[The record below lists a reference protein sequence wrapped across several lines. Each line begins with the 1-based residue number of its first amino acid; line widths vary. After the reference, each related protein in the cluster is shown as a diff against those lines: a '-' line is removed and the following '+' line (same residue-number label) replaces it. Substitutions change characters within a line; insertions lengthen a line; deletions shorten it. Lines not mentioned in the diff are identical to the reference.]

1 MATKASKTHRT
12 WNKNK
17 KRKIKNLAKHAEKFK
32 DNPDYWKKAKE
43 LTGSKYI
50 NYGGKTY

>member
-1 MATKASKTHRT
+1 MTTKTNKAHRT
-12 WNKNK
+12 NLKNK

-43 LTGSKYI
+43 LTGSKNI
-50 NYGGKTY
+50 SYGGKTY